1 MRSIEEISGNL
12 PAPRGMAIG
21 GAGRVELPLRTSPP
35 SIHLQ
40 TKAHHHSTCI
50 RARAVHRAKTTP
62 PSNARARHGGN
73 GGEAHEIL
81 STMMTCC
88 IGDTHSLPSK
98 MGEYWSTP
106 GYGECTTSPPGICVV
121 GSCYF
126 AAPTEVFNS
135 SEEVS
140 KRKTSTETKNEK
152 PLPRECYFSA

>member
-1 MRSIEEISGNL
+1 
-12 PAPRGMAIG
+12 
-21 GAGRVELPLRTSPP
+21 
-35 SIHLQ
+35 
-40 TKAHHHSTCI
+40 
-50 RARAVHRAKTTP
+50 
-62 PSNARARHGGN
+62 
-73 GGEAHEIL
+73 
-81 STMMTCC
+81 MMTCC

-152 PLPRECYFSA
+152 PLPRECCFSALMDVEF